1 MNALR
6 GFRVLAIITAV
17 CAYGQIALGG
27 VVRVS
32 GSGLGCENQWPLCNG
47 HPYPGW
53 DVHAIIEFSH
63 RTFGALTSTLMLATA
78 VAAWIVFRR
87 RRPLVAWLAT
97 AALAVVALEV
107 PLGALVVF
115 KDLAGVLVLAH
126 LAVAM
131 AILGLLI
138 AAAVLA
144 FPAGSVQP
152 TSGYRK
158 LAVAMAAA
166 TYVLLLTGAGV
177 VASFADDGCHSWPL
191 CGNGFQLDFA
201 GAQGFTMLHRLFAIA
216 AGLLILHTLTV
227 PMRRWREV
235 PGLVPAAGLTLLA
248 FLLQAFVIGVGA
260 ALTHDNPVFNGLHV
274 ATATAVWAGVAT
286 VLSLCFRPPLAE
298 LDSARSSR
306 LHLERSPAS

>member
-6 GFRVLAIITAV
+6 GFRALAIVTAV

-47 HPYPGW
+47 HPYPAW
-53 DVHAIIEFSH
+53 EIHSIIEYAH

-115 KDLAGVLVLAH
+115 EDLAGVLVLAH

-131 AILGLLI
+131 AILGLLV
-138 AAAVLA
+138 ATAVLA
-144 FPAGSVQP
+144 FPAGTVQP
-152 TSGYRK
+152 SPGYRK

-177 VASFADDGCHSWPL
+177 VASNADEGCHTWPL
-191 CGNGFQLDFA
+191 CGNGFQLDFS
-201 GAQGFTMLHRLFAIA
+201 GVQGFTMLHRLFAVA
-216 AGLLILHTLTV
+216 AGLLILHTLSL
-227 PMRRWREV
+227 PIRRWRQV
-235 PGLVPAAGLTLLA
+235 PGLVPAASLTLAA
-248 FLLQAFVIGVGA
+248 FLVQAFLIGVPA
-260 ALTHDNPVFNGLHV
+260 ALTHDNALFNGLHV
-274 ATATAVWAGVAT
+274 AVATAVWAGAAT
-286 VLSLCFRPPLAE
+286 VLSVCFRAPLGE
-298 LDSARSSR
+298 LDRAAGER
-306 LHLERSPAS
+306 LHLEGSPAS

>member
-1 MNALR
+1 MKALK
-6 GFRVLAIITAV
+6 GFRALAIVTAV

-47 HPYPGW
+47 HPYPAW
-53 DVHAIIEFSH
+53 ELHSVIEYAH

-131 AILGLLI
+131 AILGLLV
-138 AAAVLA
+138 ATAVLA
-144 FPAGSVQP
+144 FPAGTVQP
-152 TSGYRK
+152 SAGYRK
-158 LAVAMAAA
+158 LAAAMAAA

-177 VASFADDGCHSWPL
+177 VATGADAGCHSWPL
-191 CGNGFQLDFA
+191 CGSGFQFDFS
-201 GAQGFTMLHRLFAIA
+201 GVQGFTMLHRLFAMA
-216 AGLLILHTLTV
+216 AGLLILHTLSL
-227 PMRRWREV
+227 PIRRRGPA
-235 PGLVPAAGLTLLA
+235 PGLLAAASLTLLA
-248 FLLQAFVIGVGA
+248 FLVQALVIGVGA
-260 ALTHDNPVFNGLHV
+260 ALTHDNPVFDGLHV
-274 ATATAVWAGVAT
+274 AMATAVWAGAAT
-286 VLSLCFRPPLAE
+286 VLSLCFRAPLAV
-298 LDSARSSR
+298 LDEAAGGR
-306 LHLERSPAS
+306 LHLEGSPAS